1 MQIAHEKTRVQP
13 QIEEYFCVAKSVR
26 IYYLIGKVDVLLL
39 ICLPCKSHSQSDLFS
54 TSSSLYSKDWRADNV
69 IHVLYTYISVY
80 SVSVWSC
87 SVCKV
92 FSINNYTSI
101 ETSEN
106 IRSYL
111 YRKASGYDH
120 QLLYWRWFCLTED
133 KPGVN
138 TVLLLYR
145 SHIAHISAAAT
156 RLIIQLIQD
165 NANNINVVSGL
176 SLIIRKVKRGSGTDC
191 RTTSH
196 HLNHLPLHSLVIFT
210 THTQRLNNRNRGKV
224 ASVCMVWM
232 ETTL

>member
-1 MQIAHEKTRVQP
+1 MQIAHEKTGVQP
-13 QIEEYFCVAKSVR
+13 QIEEYFCGAKSVR
-26 IYYLIGKVDVLLL
+26 IYYLIGKVDVLLW

-54 TSSSLYSKDWRADNV
+54 TSSSLYSKDWRAADNV
-69 IHVLYTYISVY
+69 INVLYTYISVY

-120 QLLYWRWFCLTED
+120 QFLYWRWFCLTED

-176 SLIIRKVKRGSGTDC
+176 SLIIRKVKRGSGTDS

-196 HLNHLPLHSLVIFT
+196 HLNHLRHCLVSVLY
-210 THTQRLNNRNRGKV
+210 HT
-224 ASVCMVWM
+224 
-232 ETTL
+232 